1 MLKFK
6 EWEKMTSSVD
16 ESIGDDIKNWFS
28 KNFGG
33 RVSKV
38 DSIISDLISIEKK
51 FVSEWESIQIEIGE
65 LREKLDSEDLESSE
79 RDLING
85 KIKKSLEKIE
95 LMERSK
101 TQKIRE
107 FNLAVLDL
115 TKGNQRITKYWN
127 LKKAEAEVEI
137 SKDLYEISKNL
148 SDPKME
154 DELYK
159 KHIEALENFRKKE
172 REMDEFVSDKEI
184 DQEEDESPDDDSE
197 IGGEIDIKT
206 KDLISMGTPK
216 FLNTIK
222 RFTSKDIKR
231 VHRELTTQKNLIL
244 NDLRALRRE
253 KSLEMDKASKKSD
266 KERIM
271 KKYNSRIYELG
282 EIVDGIREKISY
294 INE

>member
-127 LKKAEAEVEI
+127 LKKAEAEAEI

-197 IGGEIDIKT
+197 IGGEIDIKI

>member
-79 RDLING
+79 RDLIKG

-95 LMERSK
+95 SMERSK

-206 KDLISMGTPK
+206 KDLISMRTPK

-222 RFTSKDIKR
+222 RFTPKDIKR

>member
-6 EWEKMTSSVD
+6 EWEKMCSSVD

-38 DSIISDLISIEKK
+38 DSIISDLVSIEKQ

-65 LREKLDSEDLESSE
+65 LKEKLNSEDLESRE
-79 RDLING
+79 RDLIKD
-85 KIKKSLEKIE
+85 KIKKSVEKIE
-95 LMERSK
+95 LMEREK

-107 FNLAVLDL
+107 FNLMVLDL

-154 DELYK
+154 DELYQ

-172 REMDEFVSDKEI
+172 REMDEFVSDNRI
-184 DQEEDESPDDDSE
+184 DPEEVSDEDSE
-197 IGGEIDIKT
+197 TERNIDIKT

-216 FLNTIK
+216 FLNVIKGFTPKEIK
-222 RFTSKDIKR
+222 RI
-231 VHRELTTQKNLIL
+231 HRELTTQKNLIL
-244 NDLRALRRE
+244 NDLRSLRRE
-253 KSLEMDKASKKSD
+253 KSVEMDKASKKSD

-271 KKYNSRIYELG
+271 KKYNFRIYELG

>member
-1 MLKFK
+1 
-6 EWEKMTSSVD
+6 MTSSVD

>member
-1 MLKFK
+1 
-6 EWEKMTSSVD
+6 MTSSVD

-79 RDLING
+79 MDLIKG
-85 KIKKSLEKIE
+85 EIKKSLEKIE
-95 LMERSK
+95 SMERSK

>member
-1 MLKFK
+1 
-6 EWEKMTSSVD
+6 MTSSVD

-79 RDLING
+79 RDLIKG

-95 LMERSK
+95 SMERSK

>member
-79 RDLING
+79 MDLIKG
-85 KIKKSLEKIE
+85 EIKKSLEKIE
-95 LMERSK
+95 SMERSK

>member
-1 MLKFK
+1 
-6 EWEKMTSSVD
+6 MTSSVD

-127 LKKAEAEVEI
+127 LKKAEAEAEI

-197 IGGEIDIKT
+197 IGGEIDIKI